1 MNGDVRHAARSTQVA
16 ASMAMPVSLGAGADA
31 TRRGAR
37 QAAQAGCVDAMR
49 RLISSLHAAQ
59 RRVLADALVAGV
71 DIAALLHEH
80 CEQPTAE
87 SQKQV
92 SSRAYAT
99 KPTILNRRLEYCFH
113 VNKRLSWFGGTVL
126 RDAGGFWAD
135 VLFDDGEEVC
145 VKLLPSAEG
154 TAWRWPQ
161 SPKHQPKRGRRD
173 QQTVDTKIGQIK
185 RCDQVWVK
193 WVDGDGEFYAANV
206 TNVSSINGITVHY
219 PENGDWAAC
228 TETLPVSD
236 VTPER
241 VAFDLVSHGAAQGR
255 ASSSNSL
262 QADLDDDRTVG
273 ISAKG
278 PSHKRRREEA
288 VLGSVQTAAAPAPV
302 LDTGESK
309 ESDSKR
315 RRHDTV
321 KTKSSQFVGVS
332 WFKRQRKWTA
342 CIDHKNERYFLGYF
356 NNEIE
361 AALAS
366 DAAARH
372 LYGGDVHILRELNFP
387 SQSEVKK
394 ANAARAKRL
403 AEAKKAMSV
412 VKKSKFLGVSW
423 AKTRRKWTACI
434 GYHDASGR
442 ISKWLG
448 DFDDERD
455 AARAFDTF
463 ARRLRGSMAHG
474 GRKAYNWYRLNA
486 PTDKEVTNAKARGMP
501 AHLNLQLLRP

>member
-1 MNGDVRHAARSTQVA
+1 MRILTRSAESHRLVCWRTLHRRHARAPHSLAGRMEE
-16 ASMAMPVSLGAGADA
+16 ASVAMPVSLGAGADA

-37 QAAQAGCVDAMR
+37 QEAQEAQAGRVDAMR
-49 RLISSLHAAQ
+49 RLISSLHASQ

-71 DIAALLHEH
+71 DVAALLLEHEH
-80 CEQPTAE
+80 CEQPTAV

-99 KPTILNRRLEYCFH
+99 KPSIVDRRLEYCFH

-206 TNVSSINGITVHY
+206 TDVSSINGITVHY

-255 ASSSNSL
+255 ASSSNS
-262 QADLDDDRTVG
+262 
-273 ISAKG
+273 
-278 PSHKRRREEA
+278 
-288 VLGSVQTAAAPAPV
+288 
-302 LDTGESK
+302 
-309 ESDSKR
+309 
-315 RRHDTV
+315 
-321 KTKSSQFVGVS
+321 
-332 WFKRQRKWTA
+332 
-342 CIDHKNERYFLGYF
+342 
-356 NNEIE
+356 
-361 AALAS
+361 
-366 DAAARH
+366 
-372 LYGGDVHILRELNFP
+372 
-387 SQSEVKK
+387 
-394 ANAARAKRL
+394 
-403 AEAKKAMSV
+403 
-412 VKKSKFLGVSW
+412 
-423 AKTRRKWTACI
+423 
-434 GYHDASGR
+434 
-442 ISKWLG
+442 
-448 DFDDERD
+448 
-455 AARAFDTF
+455 
-463 ARRLRGSMAHG
+463 
-474 GRKAYNWYRLNA
+474 
-486 PTDKEVTNAKARGMP
+486 
-501 AHLNLQLLRP
+501 